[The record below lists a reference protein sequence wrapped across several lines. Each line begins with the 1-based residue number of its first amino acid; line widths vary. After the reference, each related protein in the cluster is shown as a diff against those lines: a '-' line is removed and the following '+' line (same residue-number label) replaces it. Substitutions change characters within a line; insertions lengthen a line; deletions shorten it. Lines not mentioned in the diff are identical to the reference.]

1 MRTSFSILL
10 FSICIQFRLTACI
23 PSKPHI
29 VIILVDDLGWND
41 VSWHNSQVVMPN
53 IAALADK
60 GVVFEQHYSQPTCS
74 PSRSAL
80 LTGRY
85 ASRTG
90 FQFIPQNSLEPV
102 GLPTDFPLMPGLL
115 QELGY
120 EAHGLGKW
128 HLGYCSPEYL
138 PNNRGF
144 TSYNGLWN
152 GAGDHLLH
160 FIGANFTD
168 IQGSLGFDF
177 HLNDR
182 IQLGAVGRWST
193 DIFVDR
199 VADLLA
205 ARAGLDQP
213 LQGAVHVENED
224 QDKPLML
231 YLAYQEP
238 HAPLMVDPKYEALY
252 PEEEEPSRRTYLG
265 MVSSVDD
272 SVGRIVQMMRDYTYT
287 DPMGEV
293 RSMYDDTVFLFS
305 SDNGG
310 MSEGL
315 GYAGGDNSPLRG
327 RKGDMWEGGCRVPAF
342 ITGPHINAT
351 GVSSALVHLTD
362 WLPTLYRLG
371 GGDVRDLGDIDGIDQ
386 LPVIRGEVEPL
397 REEILYDIA
406 NFENRN
412 LTINVPSTWPNS
424 TLELSGSFGAALRIG
439 DFKLVVGCT
448 TIIGCSSNYNSTYGG
463 NTPKDRVL
471 LFDLSVDPGEQE
483 DLSDQMPELVQVMQE
498 RLEEHLDRAVAPFH
512 LPEDRAGLPSN
523 HFPPGQ
529 FFTGWCEAQAR
540 PET

>member
-1 MRTSFSILL
+1 
-10 FSICIQFRLTACI
+10 
-23 PSKPHI
+23 
-29 VIILVDDLGWND
+29 
-41 VSWHNSQVVMPN
+41 MPN
-53 IAALADK
+53 IAALAEE
-60 GVVFEQHYSQPTCS
+60 GVVLEQHYSQPTCS

-102 GLPTDFPLMPGLL
+102 GLPTEFPLMPGLL
-115 QELGY
+115 QQLGY
-120 EAHGLGKW
+120 ETHGLGKW

-138 PNNRGF
+138 PNHRGF

-160 FIGANFTD
+160 FTGANFTD
-168 IQGSLGFDF
+168 VQGSLGFDY

-182 IQLGAVGRWST
+182 IQLAAAGKWTT

-205 ARAGLDQP
+205 ARAGLEEP
-213 LQGAVHVENED
+213 PRGAVRVEEEESES
-224 QDKPLML
+224 PLML

-252 PEEEEPSRRTYLG
+252 PDEEEPNRKTYLG

-272 SVGRIVQMMRDYTYT
+272 SVGRIVRLLKDYTYT
-287 DPMGEV
+287 DAGGGV

-342 ITGPHINAT
+342 ISGPAVNAT
-351 GVSSALVHLTD
+351 GMSDALVHFAD
-362 WLPTLYRLG
+362 WLPTLYKLA
-371 GGDVRDLGDIDGIDQ
+371 GGDLDELGDIDGIDQ
-386 LPVIRGEVEPL
+386 LPVIRGEVEPI
-397 REEILYDIA
+397 RDEILYDIA
-406 NFENRN
+406 NLEGMN
-412 LTINVPSTWPNS
+412 LTINVPNTWPNG
-424 TLELSGSFGAALRIG
+424 TLELSGAFGAAIRMG
-439 DFKLVVGCT
+439 DFKLVVGCA
-448 TIIGCSSNYNSTYGG
+448 TIIGCASNYNSTYGG

-483 DLSDQMPELVQVMQE
+483 DLSAIMTDVVDTMQARLV
-498 RLEEHLDRAVAPFH
+498 EHLDRAVKPFH
-512 LPEDRAGLPSN
+512 LPEDHAGMPSN

-529 FFTGWCEAQAR
+529 FFTGWCEAQSS
-540 PET
+540 PEPYFH

>member
-1 MRTSFSILL
+1 MWSTVFLLLLSI
-10 FSICIQFRLTACI
+10 FDQTISR

-41 VSWHNSQVVMPN
+41 VSWHNSEVVMPN
-53 IAALADK
+53 IAALAEE
-60 GVVFEQHYSQPTCS
+60 GVVLEQHYSQPTCS

-102 GLPTDFPLMPGLL
+102 GLPTEFPLMPGLL

-120 EAHGLGKW
+120 ETHGLGKW

-138 PNNRGF
+138 PNHRGF

-160 FIGANFTD
+160 FTGANFTD

-182 IQLGAVGRWST
+182 IQLAAAGKWTT

-205 ARAGLDQP
+205 ARAGLEEHSG
-213 LQGAVHVENED
+213 GAVHVEDED
-224 QDKPLML
+224 SESPLML

-252 PEEEEPSRRTYLG
+252 PEEDDPNRKTYLG

-272 SVGRIVQMMRDYTYT
+272 SVGRIVQLLKDYTYT
-287 DPMGEV
+287 DDGDIV

-315 GYAGGDNSPLRG
+315 GYAGGDNTPLRG

-342 ITGPHINAT
+342 ISGPSVNVTGTSHAM
-351 GVSSALVHLTD
+351 VHFTD
-362 WLPTLYRLG
+362 WLPTLYKLA
-371 GGDVRDLGDIDGIDQ
+371 GGDLDQLGDIDGIDQ
-386 LPVIRGEVEPL
+386 LPVIRGEVEPI
-397 REEILYDIA
+397 RDEILYDIA
-406 NFENRN
+406 NLEGMN
-412 LTINVPSTWPNS
+412 LTINVPNTWPNG
-424 TLELSGSFGAALRIG
+424 TLELSGAFGAALRMG
-439 DFKLVVGCT
+439 DFKLVVGCA
-448 TIIGCSSNYNSTYGG
+448 TIIGCSSNYNSTFGG

-483 DLSDQMPELVQVMQE
+483 DLSAIMMDVVDFMKA
-498 RLEEHLDRAVAPFH
+498 RLEEHLDRAVRPFH
-512 LPEDRAGLPSN
+512 LPEDHAGMPSN

-529 FFTGWCEAQAR
+529 FFTGWCEAQSS
-540 PET
+540 PEPYFH